1 MTSIVISL
9 LLPLVKYPA
18 AKCSGVSPRSFLT
31 LGLSMKILSKS
42 QSVNIRR
49 PLLAAQC
56 SMLLPR
62 RPLNKNLPVTC
73 KLIAIEIY
81 SPFECRIR
89 SSFEPTWEF
98 WACSGAFHR
107 AHNFHISSFC
117 CPVHGTIAFLVPFE

>member
-1 MTSIVISL
+1 MNSIVKRL
-9 LLPLVKYPA
+9 FVPLVKYPA
-18 AKCSGVSPRSFLT
+18 AKCRGVSPRSFLT

-62 RPLNKNLPVTC
+62 RPSNKNLHVTC
-73 KLIAIEIY
+73 RLIVIKIY
-81 SPFECRIR
+81 YQIR
-89 SSFEPTWEF
+89 SKFEPTWEF

-117 CPVHGTIAFLVPFE
+117 CPVHRTIAFIVPFD